1 MKIEVKIQTLMPDR
15 TTYKQYGTT
24 YQPENLYVEVEIPDE
39 EVVEKDSTRTTLTER
54 GTQLLM
60 SKLADIADTA
70 DEKFR
75 HSKLPK
81 QK

>member
-1 MKIEVKIQTLMPDR
+1 MKIEVKIQTLAPDR
-15 TTYKQYGTT
+15 TNYKQYGTV
-24 YQPENLYVEVEIPDE
+24 YAPEDLYVEVEIPDE
-39 EVVEKDSTRTTLTER
+39 EVEKDSTRTILTER